1 MKKIPKVYCASV
13 ATETNTFSSLKTD
26 LKNFKE
32 TFYAEPNEHPKT
44 PTLCSALFP
53 LLRKRKNKNKI
64 KLIEGTSTWCE
75 PSGLTNSKTWRYLKN
90 TILSEISEAGKLD
103 TTHH

>member
-1 MKKIPKVYCASV
+1 MIKIPKIYCASI

-32 TFYAEPNEHPKT
+32 TFYAKPNQHPNT

-53 LLRKRKNKNKI
+53 LLRKAKSKGKI
-64 KLIEGTSTWCE
+64 KLIEGTATWAE
-75 PSGLTNSKTWRYLKN
+75 PSGLINSGTWNYLKN
-90 TILSEISEAGKLD
+90 
-103 TTHH
+103 HW